1 MHGGIHAF
9 VNKEASIISSGKFG
23 EFITAKRKAEA
34 ISLRKLAELLN
45 FSPAYWSDIEKGRRN
60 PPNYNKLE
68 EIAKIFALSE
78 AEINQMIDLA
88 SYDRNEIPMDL
99 PEYIKSSELVR
110 QALRKAR
117 QMAVIEGKSELVEQ
131 AWRDFL
137 RALEAG

>member
-1 MHGGIHAF
+1 M
-9 VNKEASIISSGKFG
+9 NKEASIISSGKFG

>member
-1 MHGGIHAF
+1 M
-9 VNKEASIISSGKFG
+9 ISSGKFG
-23 EFITAKRKAEA
+23 EFITAKRKAKA
-34 ISLRKLAELLN
+34 ISLRKLAELMD

-68 EIAKIFALSE
+68 EITKIFALSE

-88 SYDRNEIPMDL
+88 SNDRNEIPMDL
-99 PEYIKSSELVR
+99 PEYIKNSELVR

-117 QMAVIEGKSELVEQ
+117 QKSVIEGKSELVDQ

-137 RALEAG
+137 RALDVR